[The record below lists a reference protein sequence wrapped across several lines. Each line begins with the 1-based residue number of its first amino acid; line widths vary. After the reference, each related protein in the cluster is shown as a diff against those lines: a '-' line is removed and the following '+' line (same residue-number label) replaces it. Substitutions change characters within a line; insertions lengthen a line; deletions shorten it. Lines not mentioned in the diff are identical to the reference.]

1 MFYLSPNSTDR
12 SVEKR
17 TPMRI
22 SSANQ
27 TTPAA
32 IWTVLSKPAFSVLW
46 LSEAVSLIGDRILM
60 IALINMVYEWSG
72 SAVAVSALS
81 LIKAIPALVLGTVAG
96 VFADR
101 WPRKWVMVFSNLAQ
115 FALVLLIP
123 WTKSLWVVYGVYFV
137 MSVVSQFFIP
147 ARSAT
152 IPQLVPHSA
161 LMVANSLFAVAFVG
175 AIAIGPAVGGW
186 IIDRYGMDTAYWVDA
201 LTFLLPAIAVTF
213 LAIPQQPKAL
223 THNSLTG
230 DWREGMAVVRAQADI
245 RYSLLLIGAV
255 ALLIASLSALGVIL
269 VRESL
274 GGSAGDF
281 GLVMSVTGAG
291 MVSGAILTPI
301 LGKRINRLI
310 LAGCGAL
317 LGGVAMLGLAL
328 SNQMAGV
335 IVAGFG
341 VGFGM
346 VSVQVNGQTI
356 LQQAPD
362 RLRGRMLGLSQTVMG
377 SVTFAAAGLAGGL
390 AGWLGASAVLAGV
403 GGLVCITAVIIL
415 NSIRRWNAQEKQNSL
430 YTGVEHAHHQ
440 EVE

>member
-1 MFYLSPNSTDR
+1 M
-12 SVEKR
+12 
-17 TPMRI
+17 
-22 SSANQ
+22 A
-27 TTPAA
+27 
-32 IWTVLSKPAFSVLW
+32 WTQPIGW
-46 LSEAVSLIGDRILM
+46 MPSL
-60 IALINMVYEWSG
+60 
-72 SAVAVSALS
+72 
-81 LIKAIPALVLGTVAG
+81 
-96 VFADR
+96 
-101 WPRKWVMVFSNLAQ
+101 
-115 FALVLLIP
+115 
-123 WTKSLWVVYGVYFV
+123 
-137 MSVVSQFFIP
+137 
-147 ARSAT
+147 
-152 IPQLVPHSA
+152 
-161 LMVANSLFAVAFVG
+161 
-175 AIAIGPAVGGW
+175 
-186 IIDRYGMDTAYWVDA
+186 
-201 LTFLLPAIAVTF
+201 FLLPAIAVTF

-223 THNSLTG
+223 NHNSLTG

-301 LGKRINRLI
+301 LGKRMNRLI

-390 AGWLGASAVLAGV
+390 AGWLGASRVLAGV
-403 GGLVCITAVIIL
+403 GGLVCITAMIIL
-415 NSIRRWNAQEKQNSL
+415 NSIRRWNAQVKQKSL
-430 YTGVEHAHHQ
+430 YTGVEHEDHQ